1 MTSYKF
7 ALIDDSKFT
16 RQLLKELLL
25 KQGHKVVAELDL
37 NGDAIQ
43 RCWELDVDMI
53 FLSMSSSEE
62 DGIRL
67 LRDLIAAELYAP
79 VVVIC
84 SGAQQELIMSAV
96 RLGAK
101 GYLLKPF
108 HAEDVR
114 ECLEKHVVVREA
126 VISQNEQTIG
136 HFEEQDRPEW
146 SMESIAD
153 MAYLEQRE
161 PLEQPASKPLEEIPF
176 SVELESPQR
185 LAEAIQLNSGIHFTR
200 KEPEPTA
207 LAEGKNSAAD
217 VFSQAA
223 AMELEEIEREP
234 VGCEEDTLALD
245 QPEVKEEPVQEELV
259 ELASP
264 IMEKEEEIMREAL
277 HKVEDMKTEE
287 MGFNNTEEI
296 DRGLE
301 KMARMFEQMQSMMTQ
316 MPAPVAAAEET
327 RGPQAPAA
335 EAPVQRERLIPG
347 VLRTHPDQEL
357 QIRKRMTKTHMC
369 NWNEDIDGETKQ
381 YLVVCT
387 EGENKLNIEMGS
399 LNKKQT
405 LTFTL
410 EGFFELV
417 GWLEETVGRS
427 AKRK

>member
-126 VISQNEQTIG
+126 VISQNEQTIS

-161 PLEQPASKPLEEIPF
+161 QLEQPASKPLEEIPF

-316 MPAPVAAAEET
+316 MPALVAAAEET

-335 EAPVQRERLIPG
+335 EAPVQSERLIPG